1 MAKFLLA
8 GTSGTIKTMKCAVR
22 IKSLSLGGSPDSS
35 LAGQQAHGMRLDG
48 SSGKRRVR
56 DAEPLVWGSLDLRS
70 AFDKHVSGC
79 RQNAGL
85 KKPVLHAILQ
95 FPTEIPLTADNEQK
109 MMRFA
114 VQFINDHHGGDA
126 VFAGR
131 LDRDEAGRHTVDIFF
146 TPKYVK
152 ETKNGSATW
161 ISTTKHGKAL
171 CERYRAE
178 IERRHGG
185 RFLTGPRQ
193 VGISMQNAFREF
205 LIGKNLKLEPKV
217 EKQHTAPDRLTPEQY
232 ARRAAEDN
240 ARRYSIALKDQKREL
255 GMKIKVL
262 QGLVERLQERFNVK
276 FKLHPRYRSDDPR
289 PEPPRPSGPP
299 M

>member
-1 MAKFLLA
+1 
-8 GTSGTIKTMKCAVR
+8 MKCAVR

-56 DAEPLVWGSLDLRS
+56 DAQPLVWGSLDLRA

-79 RQNAGL
+79 RQNAAL
-85 KKPVLHAILQ
+85 KKPALHALLQ
-95 FPTEIPLTADNEQK
+95 FPTEIPVTAENEQK
-109 MMRFA
+109 MLKFA
-114 VQFINDHHGGDA
+114 VQFINNTHGGDA

-131 LDRDEAGRHTVDIFF
+131 LDRDEAGRHTVDVFF
-146 TPKYVK
+146 TPKHVK

-171 CERYRAE
+171 CERYRSE

-193 VGISMQNAFREF
+193 VGISMQNAFREY

-217 EKQHTAPDRLTPEQY
+217 EKQHAAPDRLTPEQY
-232 ARRAAEDN
+232 ARSVAEDN
-240 ARRYSIALKDQKREL
+240 ERGLKAALKDQKRDL

-262 QGLVERLQERFNVK
+262 QGLVEKLQKQFNIN
-276 FKLHPRYRSDDPR
+276 LRSRPRYRSDDPR